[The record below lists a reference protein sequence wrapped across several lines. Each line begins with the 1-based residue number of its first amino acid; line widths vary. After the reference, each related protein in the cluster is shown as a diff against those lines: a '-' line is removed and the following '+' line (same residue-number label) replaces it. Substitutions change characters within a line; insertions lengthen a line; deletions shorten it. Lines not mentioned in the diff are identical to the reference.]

1 MEEVERIELEKK
13 IDILEDDI
21 ADISPGNLAASSQR

>member
-13 IDILEDDI
+13 IDILEDNEEEYTVVHK
-21 ADISPGNLAASSQR
+21 GL